1 MILTMALDSELT
13 FWFIKQLFYCTLC
26 LDSSLHRCI
35 KVTNV
40 SNKEKHDESYLIQFC
55 LKDLLYACA
64 DTPLGKSGRKHRA
77 RGVADLCVTLSVL
90 RQLLRLVT
98 SVFFCWPLA
107 VHRDWVWKALLTSNL
122 STWSHATAAW
132 HSDEPD
138 KRFHQFWAVNS
149 HVFQI
154 FINRYQQL
162 PSPSTRF
169 TFFYIY
175 MPFGKDWKA
184 WMHKKVNLSKRKKT
198 QHNSALGKFKPNA
211 STAGEEAAPRNTEIC
226 RQDALRHSYLSFWS
240 AQIQDGPKSRNSRFT
255 SRTSKTVR
263 AEPKHFHFSP
273 ITKVCKMESW
283 HLWPN
288 LI

>member
-149 HVFQI
+149 HIFQI
-154 FINRYQQL
+154 FINRYQHL
-162 PSPSTRF
+162 PSPSTQF

-175 MPFGKDWKA
+175 MPNPTQLSPWQIQAQRKYSWGRGCT
-184 WMHKKVNLSKRKKT
+184 KKYGNLQARRSP
-198 QHNSALGKFKPNA
+198 AL
-211 STAGEEAAPRNTEIC
+211 
-226 RQDALRHSYLSFWS
+226 LSFILKCSNSTWP
-240 AQIQDGPKSRNSRFT
+240 QIKKLQIHTKDFKNCKSWTQTFPFLSNNQG
-255 SRTSKTVR
+255 
-263 AEPKHFHFSP
+263 
-273 ITKVCKMESW
+273 
-283 HLWPN
+283 L
-288 LI
+288 